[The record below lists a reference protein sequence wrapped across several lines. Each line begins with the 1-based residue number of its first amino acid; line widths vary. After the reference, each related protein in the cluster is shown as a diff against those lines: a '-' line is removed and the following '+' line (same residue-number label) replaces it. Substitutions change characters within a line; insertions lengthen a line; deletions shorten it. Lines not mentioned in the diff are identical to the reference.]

1 MDSKQEVDLFADLCS
16 SDERLTDVEG
26 QYVFDDSTP
35 MLTAIKI
42 TFEPTIVILVAQDD
56 DSIKVL
62 TDGPLVDLPH
72 SKVRTLLH
80 TPAWEK
86 AALRPLLWAWKM
98 VNQQGYFDGLQF
110 DFANSAEESV
120 SRVQLLVVG
129 SEFKVAA
136 WPIDQASTA

>member
-1 MDSKQEVDLFADLCS
+1 MDSKREVDLFADLCS

-26 QYVFDDSTP
+26 QFVSDDSTP

-42 TFEPTIVILVAQDD
+42 TFEPTIVILLAQDD

-62 TDGPLVDLPH
+62 TDGALVDLPH
-72 SKVRTLLH
+72 SEVRTLLH

-86 AALRPLLWAWKM
+86 AALRPLLWVWKM

-110 DFANSAEESV
+110 DFANSAEEAV

-136 WPIDQASTA
+136 WPLDQASTD